1 MLWLSSFQSV
11 RWESGELWVSC
22 LHPGFQSELP
32 TSSVSWGHHPGASP
46 LGSSSR
52 SLRPELFLS
61 CPFSPFVSLPPLQG
75 VICRLENS
83 LTVHG
88 LMSCSEPKDWC
99 DVFENIPIIP
109 WEIPLLMC
117 RQYPSCILPLSI
129 TGLLS
134 ASLGFL
140 CERNLSLS
148 SFFSV
153 TNRTTKSNLR
163 KEGVYFI
170 LNSQIIIPHCQES
183 GQEHRQKPEPETLG
197 GCCCLTHA

>member
-1 MLWLSSFQSV
+1 
-11 RWESGELWVSC
+11 
-22 LHPGFQSELP
+22 
-32 TSSVSWGHHPGASP
+32 
-46 LGSSSR
+46 
-52 SLRPELFLS
+52 
-61 CPFSPFVSLPPLQG
+61 
-75 VICRLENS
+75 
-83 LTVHG
+83 
-88 LMSCSEPKDWC
+88 
-99 DVFENIPIIP
+99 
-109 WEIPLLMC
+109 MC

-197 GCCCLTHA
+197 EMLLSDSCLDHFFIHPRIICSRTVPPLSSGPSCIKRIPHTHSHRIPPLWLPLLDCIKLRAKAH